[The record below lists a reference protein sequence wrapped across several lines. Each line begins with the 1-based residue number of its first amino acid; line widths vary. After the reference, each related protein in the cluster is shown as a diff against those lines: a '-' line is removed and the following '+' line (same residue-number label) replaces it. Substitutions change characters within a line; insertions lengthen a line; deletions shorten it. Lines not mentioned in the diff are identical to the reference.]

1 MGEGKSPD
9 SNLRTLDGRQRE
21 KKESWVGNEMKF
33 ELEWEQLEPL
43 LESGGCYALGFP
55 SFSRPGKLRQTSG
68 RLNSRGTVDGRRP
81 ITVGGGG
88 AHILMG

>member
-43 LESGGCYALGFP
+43 LESGGRCALGFP
-55 SFSRPGKLRQTSG
+55 SFARLGKLRQTSG
-68 RLNSRGTVDGRRP
+68 RFLNSRGSVDC
-81 ITVGGGG
+81 
-88 AHILMG
+88 